1 MLVTGGRPV
10 SEIRAG
16 VTFGFNKGL
25 LSRHAVGKPVSRIEV
40 RNVSI
45 VTTAAYGLLAVSIAF
60 AVVVSARA
68 VERPPLTIEAKI
80 PLGDVRG
87 RIDHLAIDHAR
98 QRLLVAEFGN
108 NSISI
113 VDLKEQK
120 VLHRITGLN
129 EPQGVAYDSDV
140 DLIFVS
146 NGGDG
151 SVRTFSGDDFS
162 PRGRIDLGEDTD
174 NLRVDQSNDLVFAG
188 FGSGGLAIIDARSP
202 EKVVE
207 IALKGHPEGFELEP
221 AGKRV
226 FVNVPDAREIAIID
240 RLSNAQIAS
249 WKTSEASANFP
260 MAVQQKAPEL
270 LTVFRRP
277 PRLAAIDTRSGNVN
291 TGVSTCGD
299 ADDVFVDDK
308 RGRAYVSCG
317 DGFIDVFQLD
327 GLSRINHMPTAIG
340 ARTSLYDPDMNRF
353 FLAVNIAH
361 GLAAAIWVYEPEEN

>member
-1 MLVTGGRPV
+1 
-10 SEIRAG
+10 
-16 VTFGFNKGL
+16 
-25 LSRHAVGKPVSRIEV
+25 VSRIEV

-45 VTTAAYGLLAVSIAF
+45 VAATGYGLLAVSIAF
-60 AVVVSARA
+60 AVAVSARA

-98 QRLLVAEFGN
+98 QRLFVAELGN
-108 NSISI
+108 NSVSI
-113 VDLKEQK
+113 VDLKEKK

-129 EPQGVAYDSDV
+129 EPQGVAYVSDV

-162 PRGRIDLGEDTD
+162 PRGRIDLGKDAD
-174 NLRVDQSNDLVFAG
+174 NLRVDQSNNLVFAG
-188 FGSGGLAIIDARSP
+188 FGSGGLAIINARSP

-221 AGKRV
+221 ASKRV

-260 MAVQQKAPEL
+260 MAVRQKAPEL

-277 PRLAAIDTRSGNVN
+277 PRLAAVDTRSGNVN

-299 ADDVFVDDK
+299 ADDVFADDK

-317 DGFIDVFQLD
+317 EGFIDVFQLD
-327 GLSRINHMPTAIG
+327 GLSRINHLPTAIG

-353 FLAVNIAH
+353 FLAVNAAH
-361 GLAAAIWVYEPEEN
+361 GLAAAIWVYAPEEK

>member
-1 MLVTGGRPV
+1 
-10 SEIRAG
+10 
-16 VTFGFNKGL
+16 
-25 LSRHAVGKPVSRIEV
+25 
-40 RNVSI
+40 
-45 VTTAAYGLLAVSIAF
+45 
-60 AVVVSARA
+60 
-68 VERPPLTIEAKI
+68 
-80 PLGDVRG
+80 
-87 RIDHLAIDHAR
+87 
-98 QRLLVAEFGN
+98 
-108 NSISI
+108 
-113 VDLKEQK
+113 
-120 VLHRITGLN
+120 
-129 EPQGVAYDSDV
+129 V

-162 PRGRIDLGEDTD
+162 PRGRIDLGEDAD
-174 NLRVDQSNDLVFAG
+174 NLRVDQSNNLVFAG
-188 FGSGGLAIIDARSP
+188 FGSGGLAIIDARAP

-207 IALKGHPEGFELEP
+207 IALKSHPEGFELEP

-260 MAVQQKAPEL
+260 LAVQKKAPEL

-277 PRLAAIDTRSGNVN
+277 PRLAAVDTRSGNVN

-327 GLSRINHMPTAIG
+327 GLSRINHMHTVIG

-353 FLAVNIAH
+353 FLAVNAAH